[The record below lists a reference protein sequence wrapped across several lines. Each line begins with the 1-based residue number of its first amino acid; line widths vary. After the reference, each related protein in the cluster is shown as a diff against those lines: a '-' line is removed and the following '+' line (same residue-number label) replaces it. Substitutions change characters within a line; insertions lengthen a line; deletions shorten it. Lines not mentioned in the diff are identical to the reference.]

1 MQRNRKVKE
10 SAIIRKNNKAKFD
23 ALSNGQAIEVLSN
36 VAQWALSEIS
46 KILLL
51 VNDEEKSVLEELKLE
66 QTEAYKL
73 SRNIELSAEERDMWY
88 DRATKASNIILQM
101 SKANNIKVGIFGLG
115 ITGVVLTI
123 VLTIIN
129 QEKQ

>member
-1 MQRNRKVKE
+1 MKE

-23 ALSNGQAIEVLSN
+23 SLSNGQAIEVLSN

-88 DRATKASNIILQM
+88 DRATKASSIILQM

-129 QEKQ
+129 QGKQ